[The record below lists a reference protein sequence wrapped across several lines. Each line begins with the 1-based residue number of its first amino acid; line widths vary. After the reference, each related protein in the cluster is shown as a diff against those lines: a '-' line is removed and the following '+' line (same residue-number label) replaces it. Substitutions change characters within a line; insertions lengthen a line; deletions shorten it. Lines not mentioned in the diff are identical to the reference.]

1 VIFLFFLNSIK
12 LFFIFSHF
20 FISRTDEK
28 SLNKKTPIIAFTA
41 LSDSPTQNYMNV
53 GMNGLLAKP
62 FTKNELY
69 NILQK
74 WLSNDRKDKIHH

>member
-1 VIFLFFLNSIK
+1 
-12 LFFIFSHF
+12 
-20 FISRTDEK
+20 
-28 SLNKKTPIIAFTA
+28 
-41 LSDSPTQNYMNV
+41 MNV